1 VLQQQ
6 FVVRYQ
12 QSNNYL
18 PPALQQLLSL
28 SLTMLAVMQPAA
40 FYSLK
45 MPPWPV
51 WQPIAFPAIRAIVGS
66 DTTTVADSI
75 TRCAANLVI
84 LNPSQF
90 SLASMAQI
98 AKELTT
104 RMGNPPKILAAAHVN
119 TSHGDCSC
127 QNP

>member
-6 FVVRYQ
+6 SVVRYQ

-51 WQPIAFPAIRAIVGS
+51 WQPIAFPQS
-66 DTTTVADSI
+66 ELL
-75 TRCAANLVI
+75 LV
-84 LNPSQF
+84 
-90 SLASMAQI
+90 QI
-98 AKELTT
+98 PRQWPT
-104 RMGNPPKILAAAHVN
+104 P
-119 TSHGDCSC
+119 SHGAL
-127 QNP
+127 QT